1 MALLKL
7 GLEPRYYT
15 YIGFAFALAGMAFV
29 IITLLSIFNLFG
41 FGDAILWPIPAAGAV
56 LSLLVATISFHKM
69 GEKKVAL

>member
-15 YIGFAFALAGMAFV
+15 YIGFAFALAGMVFV
-29 IITLLSIFNLFG
+29 IITLLSIFNLLG
-41 FGDAILWPIPAAGAV
+41 VGDALIWPIPAAGAV